1 MDLTLHRQAQRPTR
15 RSRARGLRGVV
26 VPVAALGG
34 ACALS
39 AVLLVA
45 LSDLVERLG

>member
-1 MDLTLHRQAQRPTR
+1 MDLTLHRQHRGG
-15 RSRARGLRGVV
+15 RARALRDVV
-26 VPVAALGG
+26 VPIAALGG